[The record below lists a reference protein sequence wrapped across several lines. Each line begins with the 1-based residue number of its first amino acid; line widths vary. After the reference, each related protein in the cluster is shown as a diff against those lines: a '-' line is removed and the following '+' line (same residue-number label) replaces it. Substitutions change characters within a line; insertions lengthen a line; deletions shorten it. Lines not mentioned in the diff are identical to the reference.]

1 MHADQGVARVI
12 GTGWHYAALGI
23 GLLLV
28 ASACWRWH
36 IASGTARRVLWS
48 LLLPAVLVGAAEAA
62 YAVAL
67 LRTRVESPTGTTFSS
82 IFLARSLALVA
93 LALGLTCEVVRTRRT
108 RAAVARL
115 ANELGEAPPPG
126 KLRETLAGVLG
137 DPALDVAYWLPR
149 SQRFVDASGRARSA
163 PVAGQG
169 RALTPI
175 LREGRTVA
183 VVIHDAATVDGSR
196 LQQEIGGAA
205 RLAVENERLQAEVL
219 AQLAD
224 LRASRVRIVE
234 LGDAAR
240 QRIERNLHDG
250 AQQRMLAL
258 SYELR
263 LAHAA
268 AVSDADPALEAMLGA
283 ACDEAQ
289 ATLNDLRGLAHGIYP
304 AILAEAGLGP
314 ALATLAAG
322 APIPVE
328 LAEVAD
334 ERLPAAVESA
344 AYVVVS
350 EAVVDGTARH
360 ATFVAVTATRT
371 ADRLV
376 IDVHDDGQAR
386 DAGLVHVADRVGALG
401 GTVQLG
407 GTDVRAEIPCA

>member
-1 MHADQGVARVI
+1 MA
-12 GTGWHYAALGI
+12 
-23 GLLLV
+23 
-28 ASACWRWH
+28 
-36 IASGTARRVLWS
+36 
-48 LLLPAVLVGAAEAA
+48 
-62 YAVAL
+62 
-67 LRTRVESPTGTTFSS
+67 
-82 IFLARSLALVA
+82 
-93 LALGLTCEVVRTRRT
+93 
-108 RAAVARL
+108 
-115 ANELGEAPPPG
+115 GE
-126 KLRETLAGVLG
+126 
-137 DPALDVAYWLPR
+137 
-149 SQRFVDASGRARSA
+149 GRA
-163 PVAGQG
+163 V
-169 RALTPI
+169 TPI

-196 LQQEIGGAA
+196 LQREIGGAT

-268 AVSDADPALEAMLGA
+268 AVSDGDPELEAMLGA

-289 ATLNDLRGLAHGIYP
+289 ATLTDLRGLAHGIYP

-328 LAEVAD
+328 LAEVAS

-350 EAVVDGTARH
+350 EAVVDGTTRH

-371 ADRLV
+371 A
-376 IDVHDDGQAR
+376 IGS
-386 DAGLVHVADRVGALG
+386 
-401 GTVQLG
+401 
-407 GTDVRAEIPCA
+407 

>member
-1 MHADQGVARVI
+1 M
-12 GTGWHYAALGI
+12 
-23 GLLLV
+23 
-28 ASACWRWH
+28 
-36 IASGTARRVLWS
+36 LWS

-93 LALGLTCEVVRTRRT
+93 LALGLTREVVRTRRT

-137 DPALDVAYWLPR
+137 DPALDVVYWLPR

-219 AQLAD
+219 AQLAE

-240 QRIERNLHDG
+240 RRLERDLHDG
-250 AQQRMLAL
+250 AQQRLLAL

-268 AVSDADPALEAMLGA
+268 AVADGDPALEAMLGA

-289 ATLNDLRGLAHGIYP
+289 ATLDELRESRARHLPGDPRRG
-304 AILAEAGLGP
+304 GP
-314 ALATLAAG
+314 GPGTRDARRRR
-322 APIPVE
+322 
-328 LAEVAD
+328 AD
-334 ERLPAAVESA
+334 PRRARRRGGRALPAAVESA

-350 EAVVDGTARH
+350 RGGRRRGRRGAPPSSRSLPGA
-360 ATFVAVTATRT
+360 T

-376 IDVHDDGQAR
+376 IDVDDDGQAR
-386 DAGLVHVADRVGALG
+386 DAALVHVADRVGALG
-401 GTVQLG
+401 GDVQLG
-407 GTDVRAEIPCA
+407 ATDVRAEIPCA